1 MTASGHLK
9 GQRFTGWTYKL
20 HGPQDRLNQA
30 YVIDIT
36 TEANAADV
44 AVDDAATPIRIAA
57 DGVQL
62 IYWAPLAP
70 VIVPILFLTRAKD
83 H

>member
-1 MTASGHLK
+1 MLAV
-9 GQRFTGWTYKL
+9 
-20 HGPQDRLNQA
+20 N
-30 YVIDIT
+30 
-36 TEANAADV
+36 V
-44 AVDDAATPIRIAA
+44 AFSIAQYLVVVSAA

>member
-1 MTASGHLK
+1 M
-9 GQRFTGWTYKL
+9 
-20 HGPQDRLNQA
+20 
-30 YVIDIT
+30 IDIT
-36 TEANAADV
+36 TEASAADV
-44 AVDDAATPIRIAA
+44 AVDDAATPIRVAA

-62 IYWAPLAP
+62 LYWAPLAP